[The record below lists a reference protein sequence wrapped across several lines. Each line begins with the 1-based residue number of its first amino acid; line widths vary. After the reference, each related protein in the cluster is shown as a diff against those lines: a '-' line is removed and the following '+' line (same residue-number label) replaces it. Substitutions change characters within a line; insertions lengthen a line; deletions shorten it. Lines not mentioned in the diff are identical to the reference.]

1 MHVVG
6 RFNPYLVD
14 RDQSRNVAPYYETH
28 RPVGMGTPYD
38 LVYQEA
44 ATPPWHPPGDLGSWE
59 YIHEYPLQANTYP
72 PYALPV
78 DYSGFTPCVGGG
90 VNLPFAADY
99 NTVSTHGGAVPGYED
114 RGSFPRCDANLGDP
128 IHLTTNIS
136 VVSPVSSCTS
146 LRRFVVI
153 QS

>member
-6 RFNPYLVD
+6 RFNPYLVGRD
-14 RDQSRNVAPYYETH
+14 RSRNVAPHYEIH
-28 RPVGMGTPYD
+28 QPVGMGTPYD

-44 ATPPWHPPGDLGSWE
+44 GTPPWFPPVDLGSCG
-59 YIHEYPLQANTYP
+59 YIHGYPSQANPYP
-72 PYALPV
+72 PYMLPV
-78 DYSGFTPCVGGG
+78 DYSGFTPCVGG
-90 VNLPFAADY
+90 VDLSSAADY
-99 NTVSTHGGAVPGYED
+99 NTVSTHGGAVRGYED
-114 RGSFPRCDANLGDP
+114 HGGFPRCDANLGDP